1 MRRAIWVLWLTLAPA
16 LIGLIVPGAVQAHEG
31 QGFHP
36 EALWALL
43 QTGLLVVVAVSTLI
57 GALWL
62 YERTRSRSAK

>member
-1 MRRAIWVLWLTLAPA
+1 MLCLTLAPA
-16 LIGLIVPGAVQAHEG
+16 LIGLAIPDAVQAHEG

-43 QTGLLVVVAVSTLI
+43 QTGLLVVVGVSTLI

-62 YERTRSRSAK
+62 YERTTSRSPK